1 MSAPPVPTAVIL
13 AAGMGTRMR
22 QPRPEVVLEP
32 AQSTM
37 ADIGL
42 KAMIPIAGRPFL
54 DYVLAAIADAG
65 YEQACVVVGHAQE
78 VLRHYYTRTAPP
90 TGIELTFAEQKD
102 ARGTADAVAAAEQ
115 CVGADHF
122 LMVNSDNYYP
132 ASVLASIRL
141 LGEPGLVAFDR
152 RRLLAGGNI
161 SPDRLRN
168 YALAFAGADGYL
180 ERIVEKPSSE
190 MFASVDSN
198 VLISMNCWRFSHRI
212 FTACRA
218 ISPSSRHELEL
229 ADAVQYATQILD
241 ERFRVISS
249 GEAVLDLSNRG
260 DIPHVASKLQ
270 HVAVRT

>member
-54 DYVLAAIADAG
+54 DYVLTAIADAG

-90 TGIELTFAEQKD
+90 TRIELTFAEQKD

-122 LMVNSDNYYP
+122 LMLNSDNYYP

-141 LGEPGLVAFDR
+141 LGE
-152 RRLLAGGNI
+152 
-161 SPDRLRN
+161 
-168 YALAFAGADGYL
+168 
-180 ERIVEKPSSE
+180 
-190 MFASVDSN
+190 
-198 VLISMNCWRFSHRI
+198 
-212 FTACRA
+212 
-218 ISPSSRHELEL
+218 
-229 ADAVQYATQILD
+229 QILD